1 MNHAISDIT
10 QINDLNVSIPFRNS
24 GMQKLLSIEE
34 LENSKIK
41 TLDELKVIREERKH
55 ELIVFGCGCFDII
68 HADHIDYLAWA
79 RTLGDYLVVGINSDE
94 SIRHLKGND
103 RPIIPLENRI
113 KSIIVNY
120 YVDYLIIFNEYD
132 TIHIIE
138 ALKPDIF
145 ARGKDCALDDKSQT
159 KEKKIM
165 NQREKREIEKYGGA
179 IYFLDK
185 PPIYSTTKFIEM
197 IKNGN

>member
-10 QINDLNVSIPFRNS
+10 PINDFNISLPFQNS
-24 GMQKLLSIEE
+24 RMQKLLSIEE

-41 TLDELKVIREERKH
+41 TLDELKAIREKRKY
-55 ELIVFGCGCFDII
+55 ELLVFGCGCFDII

-79 RTLGDYLVVGINSDE
+79 RTIGDYLVVGINSDE

-113 KSIIVNY
+113 KSIVVNY

-132 TIHIIE
+132 TTHIIKS
-138 ALKPDIF
+138 LKPDIF
-145 ARGKDCALDDKSQT
+145 ARGKDCALDEKSQT
-159 KEKKIM
+159 KEKKII
-165 NQREKREIEKYGGA
+165 NQRERREVEKYGGA
-179 IYFLDK
+179 ICFLDK
-185 PPIYSTTKFIEM
+185 PPIHSTTKLIEM
-197 IKNGN
+197 IKNGD

>member
-10 QINDLNVSIPFRNS
+10 PINDLNISLPFQN
-24 GMQKLLSIEE
+24 GEMQKLLSIEE

-41 TLDELKVIREERKH
+41 TLDELKVIREKRKH

-79 RTLGDYLVVGINSDE
+79 RILGDYLVVGINSDE
-94 SIRHLKGND
+94 SIRHLKGNG

-120 YVDYLIIFNEYD
+120 YVDYLIIFDEYD
-132 TIHIIE
+132 NIHIIKS
-138 ALKPDIF
+138 LKPDILQ
-145 ARGKDCALDDKSQT
+145 GV
-159 KEKKIM
+159 KIV
-165 NQREKREIEKYGGA
+165 
-179 IYFLDK
+179 LW
-185 PPIYSTTKFIEM
+185 M
-197 IKNGN
+197 IKARQKKRK